1 LRSSAN
7 ARQQDVELSGNAG
20 CNQHLSKPISKQ
32 KLLSYHRGIRADDSC
47 WIALEAGLPQSIRIE
62 VPPGLAEIVPGYLAA
77 RRKELPEMM
86 ALLAASGFRAAR
98 RLAHNIKGTGGSYG
112 FPELTTNGRCTG
124 AFRETMDA
132 EALSVQLTELN
143 GYLGLVQV
151 G

>member
-1 LRSSAN
+1 MIPAV
-7 ARQQDVELSGNAG
+7 D
-20 CNQHLSKPISKQ
+20 P
-32 KLLSYHRGIRADDSC
+32 
-47 WIALEAGLPQSIRIE
+47 LEAGLPQSIRIE

-86 ALLAASGFRAAR
+86 ALLAASGFERLAV
-98 RLAHNIKGTGGSYG
+98 LAHNIKGTGGSYG
-112 FPELTTNGRCTG
+112 FPELTRMG
-124 AFRETMDA
+124 AVLEQSAKHMDA